1 MFFPLKIG
9 FAVSGLGLITMACS
23 NRDRLTFPNSNDGL
37 GPEVTITDPGQDT
50 TVSAGPAAF
59 IAGRVVD
66 TDGID
71 TVYFDVQGGLSSFPP
86 LVANGVDTVTFS
98 LPVST
103 NGLGGTTITIAI
115 SAVNLAA
122 IHGDTVARHVTVQ

>member
-1 MFFPLKIG
+1 MSFPLKTRV
-9 FAVSGLGLITMACS
+9 AVAGLGLAILACS
-23 NRDRLTFPNSNDGL
+23 ARDRLTFPTSNDGL
-37 GPEVTITDPGQDT
+37 GPAVTITDPGQDT

-59 IAGRVVD
+59 ISGRVVD

-71 TVYFDVQGGLSSFPP
+71 TVYFDVQGGLSSFPS
-86 LVANGVDTVTFS
+86 LVANGVDTVRFS

-103 NGLGGTTITIAI
+103 NGLSGTTITIAI

-122 IHGDTVARHVTVQ
+122 IHGDTVSRQVTVQ